1 MIFDMAKD
9 SPLFSKLIALLSL
22 VVDHGLSLRFHVNNS
37 CRLHFVE
44 FVLQS
49 FLGKLFLLL
58 LGPAEISA
66 PKGEPICNK
75 HIEQANIESKPPVE
89 YDGLHPAAFTL
100 HEDELAPSHQA
111 RQHEVEDTHE
121 AADLAQQAPAVDVV
135 H

>member
-1 MIFDMAKD
+1 M
-9 SPLFSKLIALLSL
+9 
-22 VVDHGLSLRFHVNNS
+22 
-37 CRLHFVE
+37 
-44 FVLQS
+44 LQS

-135 H
+135 HEEQHEDRQLHTHADNDAFSELVIGITTSWLDNDDEGTDTGAD